1 MPYSPTIFISIGKN
15 NFFSVSKKDANHSL
29 SKENFSAFSPQ
40 NFATCAVRF
49 YNYTTKLGAQI
60 Q

>member
-1 MPYSPTIFISIGKN
+1 MLKIGSSYTKMIVADEQTIEKI
-15 NFFSVSKKDANHSL
+15 
-29 SKENFSAFSPQ
+29 
-40 NFATCAVRF
+40 ATCAVRF